1 MAKTL
6 GLDRGHEN
14 WKAQGVK
21 RKEKDLIVI
30 IFELQGQRVDSP
42 KRQEL
47 FSKTSEPNWYP
58 LF

>member
-6 GLDRGHEN
+6 GLDCGHEN

-30 IFELQGQRVDSP
+30 IFELQG
-42 KRQEL
+42 
-47 FSKTSEPNWYP
+47 TAG
-58 LF
+58 